1 MYAFRRRII
10 TGGAATFL
18 IAFAFTGVAS
28 AGTVP
33 SGPATPGGLNG
44 PDGAA
49 FRAPPS
55 GAMTPAK
62 RGPGQATSTIPYET
76 NPNSPLIRP
85 LHPATT
91 LPTSPTASPK
101 VAGPDTNAP
110 AVRPLLNTNLQGY
123 AICTSADRPS
133 TTTSQPL
140 VDEMKALKMKGY
152 FFVIGDK

>member
-1 MYAFRRRII
+1 MYAFKRRII
-10 TGGAATFL
+10 TGGAVIAL
-18 IAFAFTGVAS
+18 IAFALTGAAS

-33 SGPATPGGLNG
+33 AGPAIPGGVNG
-44 PDGAA
+44 PAGAA

-101 VAGPDTNAP
+101 VAGPDTSAP
-110 AVRPLLNTNLQGY
+110 AVRPPLDTNCTGY
-123 AICTSADRPS
+123 AIFTFDDRPS
-133 TTTSQPL
+133 TTTDPPL
-140 VDEMKALKMKGY
+140 LDEMDAPHIQGH
-152 FFVIGDK
+152 FFV